1 MKRPPRLAILE
12 YALQGAQTER
22 GIWSG
27 AMTEEAEAELDAD
40 IEWLEAEIS
49 RVKALQET
57 AK

>member
-12 YALQGAQTER
+12 YALEGACTER

-40 IEWLEAEIS
+40 IEWLETEIA
-49 RVKALQET
+49 RVKAKQET
-57 AK
+57 TQ